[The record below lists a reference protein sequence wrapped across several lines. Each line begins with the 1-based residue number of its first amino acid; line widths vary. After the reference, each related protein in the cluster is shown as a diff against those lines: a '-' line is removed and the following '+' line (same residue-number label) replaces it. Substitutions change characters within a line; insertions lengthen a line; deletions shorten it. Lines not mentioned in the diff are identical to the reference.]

1 MASGAGSLEE
11 QVRSAVRSAV
21 GEELSSRSGYGRPN
35 GAKFKNSNSIT
46 FKDNDHIQRSHS
58 HSRHKN

>member
-1 MASGAGSLEE
+1 MIVMS
-11 QVRSAVRSAV
+11 VP
-21 GEELSSRSGYGRPN
+21 ELDVIFVKKTDMEGQMVQNSR
-35 GAKFKNSNSIT
+35 NSNSIT